1 VKRGSGLSVWSE
13 SSSKIKVTES
23 MTFELLKQDLHLATV
38 VGTRTL
44 VLALVLVRLASCSV
58 VSCSVPK
65 QLTNAVATLAY
76 RVYHDRLISSTIT
89 G

>member
-1 VKRGSGLSVWSE
+1 MKRGSGLSVWSE

-44 VLALVLVRLASCSV
+44 VLALVHLVLLFHV
-58 VSCSVPK
+58 LF
-65 QLTNAVATLAY
+65 Q
-76 RVYHDRLISSTIT
+76 SSLLMP
-89 G
+89 